1 MEDFTPETEP
11 SGSLVPPPRV
21 PPTALALASPSP
33 APMRREENEIE
44 FGNFARV
51 LNATLDMV
59 DRVADTVAEALQL
72 R

>member
-1 MEDFTPETEP
+1 
-11 SGSLVPPPRV
+11 
-21 PPTALALASPSP
+21 
-33 APMRREENEIE
+33 MRREENDIE